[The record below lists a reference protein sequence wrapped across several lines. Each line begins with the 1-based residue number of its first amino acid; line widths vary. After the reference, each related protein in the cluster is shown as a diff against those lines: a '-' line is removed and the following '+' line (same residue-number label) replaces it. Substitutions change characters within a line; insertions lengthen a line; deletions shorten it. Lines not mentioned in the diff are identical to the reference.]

1 MLRLLKYLK
10 GVWIEVAV
18 TIVLLIAQVMLQ
30 LRIPN
35 EMSQV
40 SKYISLMQN
49 PLYKDV
55 ALRQI
60 WEMGGRM
67 LLLSV
72 GNVLV
77 AVLVSYSTARLSTLY
92 GRNLRTAIFR
102 KVTDFSVAEYD
113 QFGISSLIT
122 RTSNDVVQ
130 MQQIIML
137 GLRIGVTSPVTI
149 IVAIF
154 YTLGLN
160 IKLMVILLFSIPLV
174 LLLLGFIGIKVM
186 PLMKVWQAKIDRSTL
201 VLREN
206 LTGVRVIRA
215 FAREKE
221 ESVRYDEAN
230 RDLTRVTIKANRWM
244 SVMMPGLNIIMNF
257 SYLAIF
263 FTGFYQFDGKS
274 AATAFDTLSQIMSVA
289 QYSLQIMMALL
300 MVAMI
305 FVFLSRSK
313 VSAIRIN
320 EILDS
325 SPTVLDP
332 EKPVELDQASCRG
345 QLEFRDVSFSF
356 PGASEPTVSHVSF
369 TAKKGQTTAI
379 IGSTGSGKSTIVNL
393 IPRLYDA
400 TEGQVLVDGLD
411 VRELRQKD
419 LRNLIG
425 FVPQKALLFSG
436 TIKDN
441 LLFGNEKATDEEIDK
456 ALEVAQ
462 AKHFITKKEK
472 GLDSEV
478 SQSGKNFSGG
488 QKQRLA
494 IARALCK
501 KTEIYVFDDSFSAL
515 DFKTDVKVR
524 HALKGYTKDAT
535 VVIVGQRVSSIL
547 DADNI
552 IVLDEGKVVGQGKHQ
567 DLLRSCEIYQEIVR
581 SQLDPEEVENTIRL
595 SQLVDQERGE

>member
-1 MLRLLKYLK
+1 MKYLK
-10 GVWIEVAV
+10 GVWIEVFV
-18 TIVLLIAQVMLQ
+18 TIALLVAQVMLQ

-40 SKYISLMQN
+40 SVYIGQMAD
-49 PLYKDV
+49 PLLRDL
-55 ALRQI
+55 ALQQI

-67 LLLSV
+67 LLLTV

-77 AVLVSYSTARLSTLY
+77 AVLVSYTTSRLSTIY

-102 KVTDFSVAEYD
+102 KVTTYSVAEYD

-130 MQQIIML
+130 MQQIIMM

-160 IKLMVILLFSIPLV
+160 IDLMIILLFSIPLV
-174 LLLLGFIGIKVM
+174 LLLLGFIGIKVL
-186 PLMKVWQAKIDRSTL
+186 PLMKVWQSKIDRSTL

-221 ESVRYDEAN
+221 ETVRYDEAN

-244 SVMMPGLNIIMNF
+244 SLMMPGLNLIMNF

-263 FTGFYQFDGKS
+263 FTGFYQFDGQS
-274 AATAFDTLSQIMSVA
+274 SVTAFGTVSEIMSVA
-289 QYSLQIMMALL
+289 QYSLQIMIALL

-305 FVFLSRSK
+305 FVFLSRSR

-320 EILDS
+320 EVLDS
-325 SPTVLDP
+325 KPTIHDP
-332 EKPVELDQASCRG
+332 ENPVEFTEAKVHG
-345 QLEFRDVSFSF
+345 QLEFKNVTFSF
-356 PGASEPTVSHVSF
+356 PGASQPTIQNVNF
-369 TAKKGQTTAI
+369 TAKRGETTAI

-400 TEGQVLVDGLD
+400 TEGQVLIDGID
-411 VRELRQKD
+411 VREVRQKE
-419 LRNLIG
+419 LRDRIG

-436 TIKDN
+436 TVEDN
-441 LLFGNEKATDEEIDK
+441 LLFGNENASGEELDR

-462 AKHFITKKEK
+462 AKHFISKKDHGIK
-472 GLDSEV
+472 TEV
-478 SQSGKNFSGG
+478 SQGGKNFSGG

-501 KTEIYVFDDSFSAL
+501 KAEIYVFDDSFSAL

-524 HALKGYTKDAT
+524 HALKGYTSDAT
-535 VVIVGQRVSSIL
+535 VIIVGQRVSSIL

-552 IVLDEGKVVGQGKHQ
+552 IVLDDGQVAGQGTHSE
-567 DLLRSCEIYQEIVR
+567 LLKSCKIYQEIVR
-581 SQLDPEEVENTIRL
+581 SQLDPEEVENTIKLTRE
-595 SQLVDQERGE
+595 VGQERGE